1 MPLARA
7 RVKALVEQTL
17 RLERVTDALV
27 SIAFVGTTAMA
38 RMNAQYLGH
47 AGPTDVI
54 SFGMGRELPS
64 LPVVGDIYIC
74 VEVARRNAARLG
86 HPLRDELARLVVHGA
101 LHVAGL
107 DHPDDAARTNSPM
120 WRRQERILARQR

>member
-7 RVKALVEQTL
+7 RVKALVGDAL

-27 SIAFVGTTAMA
+27 SIAFVGTTAIA
-38 RMNAQYLGH
+38 RMNEQYLGH

-74 VEVARRNAARLG
+74 VEVARRNAVRLG

-107 DHPDDAARTNSPM
+107 DHPDDESRTNSQM
-120 WRRQERILARQR
+120 WRRQERILARRR